1 MSTSQTAFPSD
12 TPSNSIDRD
21 RESSVERARGG
32 SIERNVEL
40 EPTPRS
46 WMVVAA
52 GGIVPLGLAIA
63 AAVTTNMG
71 ASERVAMTAWISV
84 AVVGTASVISAAVA
98 SRRRSSSTDRD
109 HQGTRNVERV
119 NAVSRNKVD

>member
-1 MSTSQTAFPSD
+1 MSTTQSTLPADS
-12 TPSNSIDRD
+12 SSHSVERD
-21 RESSVERARGG
+21 RERAVEHSRGR
-32 SIERNVEL
+32 SLERNVEL

-52 GGIVPLGLAIA
+52 GGLVPLGLAIA

-109 HQGTRNVERV
+109 HQGTRNVDRV
-119 NAVSRNKVD
+119 NAVSRNKMD